1 MNCFMLFSG
10 GGPLVILTSH
20 DSVTDPALLEKLK
33 AKGIE
38 KFLAFEVPVELARD
52 RYGAHFMI
60 VERDLDEKDDLR
72 ILDYDG
78 QRAFRRFR
86 FRELGEP
93 IEYEVA

>member
-1 MNCFMLFSG
+1 MKCFMLFPGS
-10 GGPLVILTSH
+10 GPLVILTSH
-20 DSVTDPALLEKLK
+20 EAVTDPSLLEKLK

-38 KFLAFEVPVELARD
+38 KFIAFEIPVDLARE

-86 FRELGEP
+86 FRELGAP
-93 IEYEVA
+93 IQHESP

>member
-10 GGPLVILTSH
+10 SGPLVILTSH
-20 DSVTDPALLEKLK
+20 ASVTDPALLEKLK

-86 FRELGEP
+86 FSELGEP

>member
-1 MNCFMLFSG
+1 MKCFMLFTGS
-10 GGPLVILTSH
+10 GPLVVLTSH
-20 DSVTDPALLEKLK
+20 ASVTDTPLIEKLK

-38 KFLAFEVPVELARD
+38 KFLAFEVPIGLARD

-72 ILDYDG
+72 VLDYDG

-86 FRELGEP
+86 FAELGTP
-93 IEYEVA
+93 IEYDAT